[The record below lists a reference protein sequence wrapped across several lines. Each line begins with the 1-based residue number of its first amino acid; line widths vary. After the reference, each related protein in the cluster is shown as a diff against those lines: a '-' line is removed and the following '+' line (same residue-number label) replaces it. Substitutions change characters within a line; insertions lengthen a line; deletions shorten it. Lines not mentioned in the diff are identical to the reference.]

1 MLASL
6 QYHNSLF
13 PVQWWGGNLKTVQ
26 CKVKP
31 FCGWV
36 WKCVSSCKVTD
47 WCDGFLF
54 VMPGL
59 QAEQS
64 HTKITQKVTQST
76 KGLDLKNIKR
86 RFKKTNKNK
95 KQCVHYGLPDG
106 AISSLETLVV
116 FQITSFH
123 LCNSL
128 WLLISTCVAL
138 PPMTHCC
145 SVRTRSDK
153 RLFLATFTSVLTLLQ
168 LLLLL

>member
-1 MLASL
+1 MKSARFHNPACKLWNKIKQWGLHNICLVMLASL

-47 WCDGFLF
+47 WCDSFLF

-76 KGLDLKNIKR
+76 KGLDFKNIKR
-86 RFKKTNKNK
+86 RFKKAK
-95 KQCVHYGLPDG
+95 KKKPVCTRWSARWCHQLVGDVSCVSNHILF
-106 AISSLETLVV
+106 I
-116 FQITSFH
+116 
-123 LCNSL
+123 
-128 WLLISTCVAL
+128 CVI
-138 PPMTHCC
+138 HCGC
-145 SVRTRSDK
+145 LSQHV
-153 RLFLATFTSVLTLLQ
+153 
-168 LLLLL
+168 